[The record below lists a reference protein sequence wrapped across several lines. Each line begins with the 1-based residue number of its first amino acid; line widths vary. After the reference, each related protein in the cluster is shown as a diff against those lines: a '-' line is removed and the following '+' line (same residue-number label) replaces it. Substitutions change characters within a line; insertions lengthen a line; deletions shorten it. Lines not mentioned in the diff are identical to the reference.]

1 MSVEKHTGAPR
12 RLRNGVEV
20 VMPSSSEIR
29 QQFIDF
35 FCQKHGHTFVPSSP
49 VVPHDDPTLLFAN
62 AGMNQFKPYFLG
74 TEKPPY
80 PRVANT
86 QKCIRAGGKHND
98 LDDVGKD
105 TYHHTFFEMLGNWS
119 FGDYFKKEAIAWAWE
134 LLTEVWKLDKSR
146 LHVTVFEGDPDNGIP
161 RDDEAAGYWKAAGVP
176 EAQIHLGNKKDN
188 FWEMGDTGPCGPC
201 TEVHIDRTPDRTGGP
216 LVNQGTDQVIEI
228 WNLVFIQFNRNPDK
242 SLTPL
247 PARHVDTGMGFE
259 RVCAVLQGKSSNYD
273 TDVFTPIFDAIGQV
287 TGAPPYTSRLDDV
300 KDTAY
305 RVIADHI
312 RALTFALTDGAV
324 PSNVGRGYV
333 LRSILRRAER
343 YGWQQFGTKEPF
355 LYKLVPAVV
364 AHFGGAFPEL
374 LRNPKKVQ
382 DTIQDEE
389 HSFLRT
395 LERGLG
401 VFENQVK
408 IAQVMFG
415 IMPLRGLDGTP
426 PQLEIPPGYWEHSE
440 LYPRKKYP
448 RPVIS
453 AKAAFEMHDTH
464 GLFIDIVEQMAAERG
479 LLVDREGFEKLREH
493 ARQKSRQQSKTF
505 AVSAIKGELPKTDDS
520 PKYCAEPI
528 DANIIGWV
536 KDNEVIR
543 VGTLEPGER
552 VALLLD
558 RTNFYAEQGG
568 QVGDVGTIASAE
580 GGDFEVEDTQRLG
593 DAVLHVGTLHQGRL
607 GVGDPVRAAV
617 TGPRRLDT
625 MRNHT
630 ATHLLNLALRE
641 VLGEHVEQKGSLV
654 DAEKTRFDFSHDKPL
669 TPAEVRAVE
678 ERVNRIIAEDLP
690 VTPTTMPLAEA
701 KKIGGVRAVFGEKYP
716 DPVRVVMIGSE
727 TPELATAEQSV
738 EFCGG
743 THMAR
748 TGPIGTFKVVS
759 QEGVAK
765 GVRRLTA
772 VTGRVAQSYVEK
784 MSAVVDDLTA
794 RFQCKVEE
802 LPARVEA
809 LQEEVKKLQQQLKKG
824 VAADLTGV
832 VDKLLTDAPEV
843 SGVKLVVGQ
852 LPAAPVEQVRAQ
864 IDRVRQKAKSAYIVF
879 GWADEGGK
887 VPVVVALTSDV
898 VARGVRAGDIVKQV
912 AAVVGGSGGGKP
924 DLAQAGGKDASKL
937 PDAMRKALELGKE
950 VLAK

>member
-1 MSVEKHTGAPR
+1 LVT
-12 RLRNGVEV
+12 
-20 VMPSSSEIR
+20 
-29 QQFIDF
+29 
-35 FCQKHGHTFVPSSP
+35 T
-49 VVPHDDPTLLFAN
+49 T
-62 AGMNQFKPYFLG
+62 
-74 TEKPPY
+74 
-80 PRVANT
+80 
-86 QKCIRAGGKHND
+86 
-98 LDDVGKD
+98 
-105 TYHHTFFEMLGNWS
+105 
-119 FGDYFKKEAIAWAWE
+119 KK
-134 LLTEVWKLDKSR
+134 LQ
-146 LHVTVFEGDPDNGIP
+146 N
-161 RDDEAAGYWKAAGVP
+161 
-176 EAQIHLGNKKDN
+176 
-188 FWEMGDTGPCGPC
+188 
-201 TEVHIDRTPDRTGGP
+201 
-216 LVNQGTDQVIEI
+216 
-228 WNLVFIQFNRNPDK
+228 
-242 SLTPL
+242 
-247 PARHVDTGMGFE
+247 
-259 RVCAVLQGKSSNYD
+259 AVLHIGKVS
-273 TDVFTPIFDAIGQV
+273 
-287 TGAPPYTSRLDDV
+287 
-300 KDTAY
+300 K
-305 RVIADHI
+305 
-312 RALTFALTDGAV
+312 
-324 PSNVGRGYV
+324 GY
-333 LRSILRRAER
+333 
-343 YGWQQFGTKEPF
+343 
-355 LYKLVPAVV
+355 
-364 AHFGGAFPEL
+364 
-374 LRNPKKVQ
+374 
-382 DTIQDEE
+382 
-389 HSFLRT
+389 
-395 LERGLG
+395 
-401 VFENQVK
+401 
-408 IAQVMFG
+408 
-415 IMPLRGLDGTP
+415 
-426 PQLEIPPGYWEHSE
+426 
-440 LYPRKKYP
+440 
-448 RPVIS
+448 
-453 AKAAFEMHDTH
+453 
-464 GLFIDIVEQMAAERG
+464 
-479 LLVDREGFEKLREH
+479 
-493 ARQKSRQQSKTF
+493 
-505 AVSAIKGELPKTDDS
+505 
-520 PKYCAEPI
+520 I
-528 DANIIGWV
+528 DANELV
-536 KDNEVIR
+536 SMR
-543 VGTLEPGER
+543 V
-552 VALLLD
+552 
-558 RTNFYAEQGG
+558 
-568 QVGDVGTIASAE
+568 
-580 GGDFEVEDTQRLG
+580 
-593 DAVLHVGTLHQGRL
+593 DA
-607 GVGDPVRAAV
+607 
-617 TGPRRLDT
+617 RRNDT

-690 VTPTTMPLAEA
+690 VTPVTMPLAEA

-898 VARGVRAGDIVKQV
+898 VARGVKAGDIVKQV